1 MRIATRLKVISAATT
16 VGLVVL
22 SSLLIWTFI
31 GFKSAESD
39 KVLADKI
46 LVNFFERSSFR
57 DQYFLYREDRTRKQW
72 DDNREESNRLL
83 DQARLQFHNAE
94 DQQTLARLHKHIDDS
109 ATLFH
114 RIVDNTRAMQT
125 ADADKRPVYE
135 ELDRRLSSQLL
146 LKAASIRDTA
156 TTLYEA
162 SSHRVDHAYQRLI
175 IVAGAFAVSVA
186 LLTIL
191 TSISLG
197 RLIRRRLIPLHDGA
211 KIIASGD
218 LAHRIEFE
226 THDEFA
232 ELARSV
238 NTMTARLQA
247 FTHKLET
254 EIAEREQAESALQ
267 KSSELLQSI
276 VQNVPAGIF
285 WKDRDSRYLGCNTQF
300 AQEAGYSGPEQ
311 IIGKTDFDL
320 VWAAQANA
328 YRADDQATM
337 ESGISKL
344 DYEEPHTI
352 HNGITLWVRTSK
364 VPLRDEHNRVIG
376 VLGIYQDITE
386 RKHAEDALRESESR
400 FRTMANNAPV
410 MIWMAGL
417 DKLCNWFNKVW
428 LDFTGRSME
437 QELGNGWAE
446 GVHPEDLQRCLDTYV
461 NAFDAR
467 QEFTMEYRL
476 RRHDGEYR
484 WLSDHGIP
492 RFDDHGTFL
501 GYIGSCMDITERRAA
516 EELAQHRA
524 HYDPLTELPNRTLF
538 SDRLQQALA
547 IAKRDKAQLAL
558 MFVDLDRFK
567 LINDE
572 LGHHVGDLLLK
583 EVAKRMQGCVRESDT
598 VARIGGDEFVVLLP
612 VIETEHDARVVAEKI
627 REAIS
632 RPFALAGNNLETSLS
647 VGIAIYPQH
656 GKDETQLVKNA
667 DIAMYLAKES
677 GRNNVVAYQVRT
689 TAEQ

>member
-1 MRIATRLKVISAATT
+1 MHITTRLKVISTATT

-22 SSLLIWTFI
+22 SSLLFWTFT
-31 GFKSAESD
+31 GFKAAERD
-39 KVLADKI
+39 KALADRI
-46 LVNFFERSSFR
+46 LVNFFERASFR
-57 DQYFLYREDRTRKQW
+57 DQYFLYREERTRKQW
-72 DDNREESNRLL
+72 DNNREEAERLL
-83 DQARLQFHNAE
+83 SQAAAQFHNAE
-94 DQQTLARLHKHIDDS
+94 DQQTLARLHEHIKES
-109 ATLFH
+109 ATVFH

-125 ADADKRPVYE
+125 AGSGKRPIYA

-146 LKAASIRDTA
+146 MKGTSVQDAA

-162 SSHRVDHAYQRLI
+162 SSHRVDHAYQRLF

-191 TSISLG
+191 AAISLG

-211 KIIASGD
+211 RIIARGD
-218 LAHRIEFE
+218 LAHRIEFD

-232 ELARSV
+232 ELARSI
-238 NTMTARLQA
+238 NTMTDRLQA

-254 EIAEREQAESALQ
+254 EIAERKHAESALQ
-267 KSSELLQSI
+267 KSNELLQSV

-300 AQEAGYSGPEQ
+300 AQEAGYTGPEQ
-311 IIGKTDFDL
+311 IIGKRDFDL
-320 VWAAQANA
+320 VWAAQADA
-328 YRADDQATM
+328 YRADDKATM
-337 ESGISKL
+337 ESGIAKL

-352 HNGITLWVRTSK
+352 HNGKTLWVRTSK
-364 VPLRDEHNRVIG
+364 VPLRDENNQVIG

-386 RKHAEDALRESESR
+386 RKQAEDALRESENR

-410 MIWMAGL
+410 LIWMAGL

-437 QELGNGWAE
+437 QEMGNGWAE
-446 GVHPEDLQRCLDTYV
+446 GVHPEDMQRCLDTYV
-461 NAFDAR
+461 TAFDAR
-467 QEFTMEYRL
+467 QEFIMEYRL
-476 RRHDGEYR
+476 RRHDGAYR

-492 RFDDHGTFL
+492 RFDDQGVFL
-501 GYIGSCMDITERRAA
+501 GYIGSCVDITERRAA
-516 EELAQHRA
+516 EEQAQHRA

-547 IAKRDKAQLAL
+547 IAKRDQTQLAL

-598 VARIGGDEFVVLLP
+598 VARIGGDEFVMVLP
-612 VIETEHDARVVAEKI
+612 SIESEHDARVVAEKI

-647 VGIAIYPQH
+647 VGISVYPQH
-656 GKDETQLVKNA
+656 GRDETQLVKNA
-667 DIAMYLAKES
+667 DTAMYLAKQS
-677 GRNNVVAYQVRT
+677 GRNNVVVYQT
-689 TAEQ
+689 GTAAVQ